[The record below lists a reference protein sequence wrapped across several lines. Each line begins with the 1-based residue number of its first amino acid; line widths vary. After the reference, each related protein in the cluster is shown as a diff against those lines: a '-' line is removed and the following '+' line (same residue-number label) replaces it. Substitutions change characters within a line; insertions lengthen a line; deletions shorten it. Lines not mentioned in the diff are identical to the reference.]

1 MLESVTPMNFTR
13 LTRETRAFVLAIGLC
28 PTILLCQSR
37 GIDVD
42 HSELKVRVFKSGLFS
57 AFAHDHEIEAQITEG
72 AIDTSEHASVE
83 LHVDSR
89 KLRVLDPGISE
100 KDRRDIQNTM
110 LGPEVLDT
118 ERFSEIVF
126 KSTAAEPSGTDRWMV
141 RGELTLHGQT
151 QPVAVEVIY
160 RAGHYTGQATLKQT
174 EFGMKPV
181 RVAGGTVKV
190 KDDVR
195 VEFDVQLAP

>member
-1 MLESVTPMNFTR
+1 LLESVTPMNFTR

-89 KLRVLDPGISE
+89 KLRVLDPGISL
-100 KDRRDIQNTM
+100 R
-110 LGPEVLDT
+110 
-118 ERFSEIVF
+118 
-126 KSTAAEPSGTDRWMV
+126 
-141 RGELTLHGQT
+141 
-151 QPVAVEVIY
+151 
-160 RAGHYTGQATLKQT
+160 
-174 EFGMKPV
+174 
-181 RVAGGTVKV
+181 TV
-190 KDDVR
+190 
-195 VEFDVQLAP
+195 Q

>member
-1 MLESVTPMNFTR
+1 MNFTR
-13 LTRETRAFVLAIGLC
+13 LTRETVAFVLAMGLC
-28 PTILLCQSR
+28 PTVLLCQSR
-37 GIDVD
+37 AIDVD
-42 HSELKVRVFKSGLFS
+42 HSELRVRVFKSGFFS

-118 ERFSEIVF
+118 ARFPEIVF

-151 QPVAVEVIY
+151 RPVAVEVIY

-195 VEFDVQLAP
+195 VEFDVLLAP

>member
-1 MLESVTPMNFTR
+1 MVFTR
-13 LTRETRAFVLAIGLC
+13 PTRDAFIFLLAAGLC
-28 PTILLCQSR
+28 PTVVLAQSR
-37 GIDVD
+37 AIDVD
-42 HSELKVRVFKSGLFS
+42 HSNLKVHVFKSGLFS
-57 AFAHDHEIEAQITEG
+57 AFAHDHEIEAPITRG
-72 AIDTSEHASVE
+72 VVDASEPASVE

-89 KLRVLDPGISE
+89 NLRVLDPGTSE
-100 KDRRDIQNTM
+100 KDRRDIQKTM

-118 ERFSEIVF
+118 ERFLEIVF
-126 KSTAAEPSGTDRWMV
+126 KSSAAEPSGTDHWMV

-160 RAGHYTGQATLKQT
+160 RAGHYTGHTTLKQT

-181 RVAGGTVKV
+181 NLAGGTLKV

-195 VEFDVQLAP
+195 IDFDIQLAP